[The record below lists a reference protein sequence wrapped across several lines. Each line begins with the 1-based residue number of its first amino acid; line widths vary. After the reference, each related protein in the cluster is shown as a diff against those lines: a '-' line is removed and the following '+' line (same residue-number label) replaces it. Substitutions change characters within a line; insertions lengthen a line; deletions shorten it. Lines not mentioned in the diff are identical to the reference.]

1 MQIDWFTYGAQIVNF
16 LILLYLLKR
25 FLYDRILE
33 MADERQEEIAER
45 FQTAEEKEK
54 EAAAEAAQYRQQ
66 RQELE
71 EQREEWLAEAKE
83 EAKEREKEM
92 RQAARRE
99 IEAEKSGWR
108 QALAREQESFL
119 RQLHRQ
125 MGRQVYEAARRVLA
139 DLADADLEQQAVLVF
154 VERVTGMPA
163 AKREEMV
170 EALSAEEETALTVQS
185 AFPLNEE
192 MEAKIRQAVQDVFD
206 RETALHFRQDDE
218 LICGLALRA
227 NGRQVAWSVDSYLD
241 RLRRQ
246 VEEALE
252 EEAQEMAAAVAAEER
267 EETEKA
273 SAGMAIPG
281 EAEAHA

>member
-54 EAAAEAAQYRQQ
+54 EAAEEAAQYRRQ

-71 EQREEWLAEAKE
+71 EKREEWLAEAKE
-83 EAKEREKEM
+83 NATKKEKEM
-92 RQAARRE
+92 RQAARQE
-99 IEAEKSGWR
+99 IDAEKSRWR
-108 QALAREQESFL
+108 QALVREQETFL
-119 RQLHRQ
+119 RQLNRQ
-125 MGRQVYEAARRVLA
+125 MGRHVYEAARRVLA
-139 DLADADLEQQAVLVF
+139 DLADADLERQAVLVF
-154 VERVTGMPA
+154 VDRVTGMPA
-163 AKREEMV
+163 DKRREMV
-170 EALSAEEETALTVQS
+170 DALSTEEETTLTVQS
-185 AFPLNEE
+185 AFPLDEE
-192 MEAKIRQAVQDVFD
+192 MEAKIREAVQETFD
-206 RETALHFRQDDE
+206 RETALHFRQDEE

-227 NGRQVAWSVDSYLD
+227 NGRQVAWNVDSYLD

-246 VEEALE
+246 IEEALQ
-252 EEAQEMAAAVAAEER
+252 EEAQETAVAMAEA
-267 EETEKA
+267 EETEA
-273 SAGMAIPG
+273 SRSGMEIPR